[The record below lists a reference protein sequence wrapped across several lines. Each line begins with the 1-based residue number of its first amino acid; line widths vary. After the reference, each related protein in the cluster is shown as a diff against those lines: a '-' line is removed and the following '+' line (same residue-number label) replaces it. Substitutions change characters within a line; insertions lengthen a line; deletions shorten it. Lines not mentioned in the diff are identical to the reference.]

1 MKATL
6 ENVLEKRKS
15 REGARG
21 QEKFGTLPS
30 HKISLDQTIRRLVS
44 KKTRVV
50 EGVREERLLN
60 EAVSRSYGKI
70 ILSKAA
76 CGLPRSTKSDIW
88 IRIR

>member
-44 KKTRVV
+44 KKTRV
-50 EGVREERLLN
+50 EGVREE
-60 EAVSRSYGKI
+60 
-70 ILSKAA
+70 AA
-76 CGLPRSTKSDIW
+76 KRGGFPELWQDHFE
-88 IRIR
+88 